1 MLRSQTAD
9 TARTTTNAAAQTAA
23 AMSRFMRRTTR
34 GGSIRLTLLLL
45 GAGLSANCAT
55 LTPLPQ
61 ARGPVPPFDA
71 KNVRRVVLIVLENGN
86 PATAAKQS
94 FLQARAAEGTVL
106 TRYFAVAHPSQPNY
120 VAMISGSTAG
130 ALTDSPITLDRPHIG
145 NALGKRWRV
154 YADDYP
160 ALPGKCNLVKQSG
173 LYVRRH
179 VPFLSFKDVQQGTCS
194 QITPFTRLADDIK
207 NDAVPAFA
215 MIVPNLKHDGHKPAT
230 MKDANDW
237 LNAQIAPLL
246 KQPAFAKDTVFIV
259 TFDEDDSMNAQNNR
273 VFTVL
278 WGDHVQ
284 HGARDEVYDHED
296 LLATI
301 AALLGVA
308 PPPFDEPGVRPIGGI
323 WK

>member
-1 MLRSQTAD
+1 
-9 TARTTTNAAAQTAA
+9 
-23 AMSRFMRRTTR
+23 MRRTTR
-34 GGSIRLTLLLL
+34 AAGVRLTLLLL
-45 GAGLSANCAT
+45 AAGLSANCAT

-61 ARGPVPPFDA
+61 ARGPVPAFDA
-71 KNVRRVVLIVLENGN
+71 KGVRRVVLIILENGN
-86 PATAAKQS
+86 PAVASKQS
-94 FLQARAAEGTVL
+94 FLQARAAEGMVL

-130 ALTDSPITLDRPHIG
+130 ALTDSPITLDRPHLG
-145 NALGKRWRV
+145 DALGTRWRV

-160 ALPGKCNLVKQSG
+160 ALPGKCNLVKQDG

-179 VPFLSFKDVQQGTCS
+179 VPFLSFKDVQQSTCS
-194 QITPFTRLADDIK
+194 QIVPFTQLATDIAH
-207 NDAVPAFA
+207 NAVPDFA
-215 MIVPNLKHDGHKPAT
+215 MIVPNLKHDGHRPAT

-246 KQPAFAKDTVFIV
+246 GKPALAKDTVFIV
-259 TFDEDDSMNAQNNR
+259 TFDEDDSMNAANNR
-273 VFTVL
+273 IFIVL

-284 HGARDEVYDHED
+284 HGTRADVYDHED

-301 AALLGVA
+301 AALLGVT
-308 PPPFDEPGVRPIGGI
+308 PPKFDEPGVRAVGGI

>member
-1 MLRSQTAD
+1 MRIAATMYGNASKTWRTRMLRSMTAD
-9 TARTTTNAAAQTAA
+9 TARTMTNATAQTAA
-23 AMSRFMRRTTR
+23 AMSRFIARTTR
-34 GGSIRLTLLLL
+34 GVPVRLTLLLL
-45 GAGLSANCAT
+45 AAGLSANCAT

-61 ARGPVPPFDA
+61 AR
-71 KNVRRVVLIVLENGN
+71 
-86 PATAAKQS
+86 
-94 FLQARAAEGTVL
+94 AAEGMVL

-130 ALTDSPITLDRPHIG
+130 ALTDSPITLDRAHIG
-145 NALGKRWRV
+145 NALGTRWRV
-154 YADDYP
+154 YAEDYP
-160 ALPGKCNLVKQSG
+160 ALTGKCNLIKQSG

-194 QITPFTRLADDIK
+194 QVVPFAQLKADKLPD
-207 NDAVPAFA
+207 FA
-215 MIVPNLKHDGHKPAT
+215 MIVPNLKHDGHRPAT

-246 KQPAFAKDTVFIV
+246 EDAASTKDTVFIV

-284 HGARDEVYDHED
+284 HGARADVYDHED

-301 AALLGVA
+301 AALLAVA
-308 PPPFDEPGVRPIGGI
+308 PPPFDEAGVRPIGGI

>member
-1 MLRSQTAD
+1 
-9 TARTTTNAAAQTAA
+9 
-23 AMSRFMRRTTR
+23 MRV
-34 GGSIRLTLLLL
+34 RLTLLLL
-45 GAGLSANCAT
+45 AAGLSANCAT
-55 LTPLPQ
+55 LTPLPHG
-61 ARGPVPPFDA
+61 RGPAPPFDA

-106 TRYFAVAHPSQPNY
+106 TQYFAVAHPSQPNY

-130 ALTDSPITLDRPHIG
+130 ALTDNPITLDRPHIG
-145 NALGKRWRV
+145 QSLGSRWRV

-160 ALPGKCNLVKQSG
+160 ALPGKCNLIKQDG

-194 QITPFTRLADDIK
+194 QITTFARLAADVDH
-207 NDAVPAFA
+207 NAVPAFA

-246 KQPAFAKDTVFIV
+246 GKPAFAKDTVFIV

-284 HGARDEVYDHED
+284 HGTRAEVYDHED
-296 LLATI
+296 LLATM
-301 AALLGVA
+301 AALLGVT
-308 PPPFDEPGVRPIGGI
+308 PPPFDEAGVRPIGGI